1 LLSYRNHVTF
11 QRLSIKTTY
20 TEAELIEGL
29 KAHSEPVYGY
39 LYDQYSKA
47 LFSIILQIIPQTE
60 AAEDVLQ
67 EVFLK
72 IWQNISTYDSS
83 KGRLFTWMLNI
94 TRNHAIDRVRSKDF
108 NKQAKTISIVDNV
121 YSNEPSVE
129 SRIDDSGLKSVLKS
143 LPEENRKLLELA
155 YFQGYTQDEI
165 SKMLTMPL
173 GTVKTKIRSTI
184 IQIRKIIGVKI

>member
-1 LLSYRNHVTF
+1 MLSCINLVTF
-11 QRLSIKTTY
+11 PRLLIKSTY

-29 KAHSEPVYGY
+29 KAHSEQVYGY

-47 LFSIILQIIPQTE
+47 LFNIILQIIPQTE

-72 IWQNISTYDSS
+72 VWQNISSYDSS
-83 KGRLFTWMLNI
+83 KGRLFTWLLNI
-94 TRNHAIDRVRSKDF
+94 TRNHAIDRLRSKDF
-108 NKQAKTISIVDNV
+108 NKQAKTISIADNV
-121 YSNEPSVE
+121 YGNEPGVE
-129 SRIDDSGLKSVLKS
+129 SRIDDSGLKNILKT
-143 LPEENRKLLELA
+143 LPEENRKLLDLA

-165 SKMLTMPL
+165 SKMLEMPL

-184 IQIRKIIGVKI
+184 IQIRKIIGIKI

>member
-1 LLSYRNHVTF
+1 LL
-11 QRLSIKTTY
+11 LKTTY

-29 KAHSEPVYGY
+29 KAHNEAVYGY

-47 LFSIILQIIPQTE
+47 LFNIILQLIPQTE

-72 IWQNISTYDSS
+72 IWQNIHSYDSS

-94 TRNHAIDRVRSKDF
+94 TRNHAIDRIRSKEF
-108 NKQAKTISIVDNV
+108 NKQSKTVFIADNV
-121 YSNEPSVE
+121 YSNEPGVE
-129 SRIDDSGLKSVLKS
+129 SKIDDSGLKNILNN
-143 LPEENRKLLELA
+143 LPEENRKLLELS

-165 SKMLTMPL
+165 SKMLAMPL

-184 IQIRKIIGVKI
+184 IQIRKIVGVKI